1 MAASRSG
8 SLALSKP
15 ISIHQ
20 KLLDGEKFLKWTEQE
35 NTAIPVTLMV
45 DRNGFFLYYF
55 DQKDEV
61 SIIDICQIRD
71 VRTGS
76 QAKTPRA
83 PSLRGLVSLGPGCL
97 EEKTI
102 TVVYGV
108 DFVNI
113 SFLNFCSNKID
124 VAQTWC
130 SELWKYVRS
139 VNPLNISS
147 MQNLRKIHT
156 QLTLFSNGDKPIP
169 VRSVV
174 KYFAQNRE
182 DRKIIERALDQSGF
196 PSGKTEEIS
205 KKKFGFEEFQVF
217 YKILLQRS
225 EITGVF
231 SKFCLSEP
239 KRKIMTSKEFLNFL
253 NDSQRDPR
261 LNEILHP
268 YATEE
273 KALNLIRKYE
283 PNSHLVSKNQL
294 SVDGFMWFL
303 MSEDNLVMSPERLL
317 RTDNMEAPL
326 SHYFI
331 KSSHNTY
338 LTGHQLTGRSS
349 VEMYRQVLLSGCR
362 CIELD
367 FWNGEEE
374 PHITH
379 GYTMVNNLPAKEVIQ
394 AIAECAFKTSEYP
407 LILSFE
413 NHCNPKQQAK
423 IAEYCRKYFGE
434 KMLDMPLA
442 SHPLEPDEQLPS
454 PELLKEK
461 ILIKN
466 KKQHHH
472 NHTKIPHSPLPVS
485 PSRAERGDPTRP
497 NGPISP
503 THALGMDVPDLNAPV
518 IHANGDVLP
527 VPIVS
532 DSSDDSDSEEEDSID
547 SSELQKD
554 KVTTSEAGTAGK
566 ESKACAEISALVNYV
581 MPVHF
586 RTFEHAEKRRRS
598 YEMSSFVETTALSLL
613 KEDPVDFVKYNRF
626 QASRIYPRG
635 TRVDSSNYMPQIYWN
650 AGCQLVALN
659 YQTLDVPMQLNLGIF
674 QYNRRIGYLLKPD
687 FMCRED
693 RKFDPFTESSV
704 DGIVSGSVSVQI
716 LSGQFLTDKKVGTY
730 VEVEMYGLPRDTV
743 RRGKFRTKTF
753 PSGISPVFNEDPFVF
768 RQVILPDLA
777 VLRIAA
783 FEESGNKL
791 IGHRVLPIVGLCPGF
806 RHIPL
811 FNESGQP
818 LHLPCLFVHITVGDY
833 VPNSLTDLAEALA
846 NPIKYQSE
854 LERRAKQLAI
864 LYDEQEAEAENA
876 GDADDAQSLA
886 GGGSTPECASP
897 SSVKSTIEYLK
908 RTGSA
913 AKPGGSKDGSPTIG
927 PQRTDSNKSLPTKP
941 EENASNSLEN
951 KDLTPETIHNILE
964 HRSVKEKLAELNS
977 KVDQLRRKKEKELIK
992 LKASKSS
999 AEDKL
1004 TRTPSKPRNPLN
1016 KRSLNKIIKK
1026 FSTANLDSNPPS
1038 QSPEDVEARRET
1050 LKKTHCE
1057 KELTCEKNFLL
1068 LEKELKE
1075 KYLESVF
1082 SCAEK
1087 VMNKSQSSQLK
1098 SLENLHNHEASEVM
1112 KRIEMESKVEE
1123 NEQGSIA
1130 SISKE
1135 DLQRERRARLVKR
1148 GVTERGKL
1156 QELYNG
1162 RRQELEQAQ
1171 ERVRMELKEELEER
1185 RLELNKEHEN
1195 RMAELEA
1202 GLPS

>member
-1 MAASRSG
+1 MATSRSG
-8 SLALSKP
+8 SIALSKP
-15 ISIHQ
+15 VTIHQ
-20 KLLDGEKFLKWTEQE
+20 KLLDGEKFLKWTDQE

-45 DRNGFFLYYF
+45 DRAGFFLYYF

-83 PSLRGLVSLGPGCL
+83 PSLRGLVSLGPGSL

-113 SFLNFCSNKID
+113 NFLNFCSNKID

-156 QLTLFSNGDKPIP
+156 QLTLFSNGEKPIP

-196 PSGKTEEIS
+196 PSGKTDEIN

-225 EITGVF
+225 EINIVF

-253 NDSQRDPR
+253 NNYQRDPR

-317 RTDNMEAPL
+317 RTDNMEAPM

-423 IAEYCRKYFGE
+423 IAEYCRKYFGD
-434 KMLDMPLA
+434 KMLDYPLE
-442 SHPLEPDEQLPS
+442 SHPLEPDAQLPS

-472 NHTKIPHSPLPVS
+472 NHTKTPHSPLPS
-485 PSRAERGDPTRP
+485 SPTRP
-497 NGPISP
+497 DRNEARTNGPISP
-503 THALGMDVPDLNAPV
+503 PNALAMDVPDLDAPV
-518 IHANGDVLP
+518 IHANGDALP

-532 DSSDDSDSEEEDSID
+532 DSSDDSDSEEEDSTD
-547 SSELQKD
+547 STEQQKD

-613 KEDPVDFVKYNRF
+613 KEDPVEFVKYNRF
-626 QASRIYPRG
+626 QASRIYPKG

-674 QYNRRIGYLLKPD
+674 QYNRRIGFLLKPD

-704 DGIVSGSVSVQI
+704 DGIVSGTVSIQI
-716 LSGQFLTDKKVGTY
+716 LSGQFLTDRKVGTY

-753 PSGISPVFNEDPFVF
+753 PSGICPVFNEEPFVF

-791 IGHRVLPIVGLCPGF
+791 IGHRVLPIVGLCPGY

-864 LYDEQEAEAENA
+864 LYDEQEAEADNA
-876 GDADDAQSLA
+876 GEDDTQSLA

-913 AKPGGSKDGSPTIG
+913 AKPGSSKDGSPTIG

-951 KDLTPETIHNILE
+951 KDLTPETIQNILE
-964 HRSVKEKLAELNS
+964 HKSVKEKMAERNG
-977 KVDQLRRKKEKELIK
+977 KVDQLRKKKEKELIK
-992 LKASKSS
+992 LQASKSS

-1004 TRTPSKPRNPLN
+1004 TRAPSKPKNPLN

-1026 FSTANLDSNPPS
+1026 FSTANLDSNPAS

-1050 LKKTHCE
+1050 LKRTHCE

-1075 KYLESVF
+1075 KYLDSIF

-1123 NEQGSIA
+1123 NEKGSLA

-1162 RRQELEQAQ
+1162 RRQELEQAH
-1171 ERVRMELKEELEER
+1171 EKVKLELKAELEQR
-1185 RLELNKEHEN
+1185 RVELGNEHA
-1195 RMAELEA
+1195 RSMAELEA
-1202 GLPS
+1202 AYSS

>member
-1 MAASRSG
+1 
-8 SLALSKP
+8 
-15 ISIHQ
+15 
-20 KLLDGEKFLKWTEQE
+20 
-35 NTAIPVTLMV
+35 
-45 DRNGFFLYYF
+45 
-55 DQKDEV
+55 
-61 SIIDICQIRD
+61 
-71 VRTGS
+71 
-76 QAKTPRA
+76 
-83 PSLRGLVSLGPGCL
+83 
-97 EEKTI
+97 
-102 TVVYGV
+102 
-108 DFVNI
+108 
-113 SFLNFCSNKID
+113 
-124 VAQTWC
+124 
-130 SELWKYVRS
+130 
-139 VNPLNISS
+139 
-147 MQNLRKIHT
+147 
-156 QLTLFSNGDKPIP
+156 
-169 VRSVV
+169 
-174 KYFAQNRE
+174 
-182 DRKIIERALDQSGF
+182 
-196 PSGKTEEIS
+196 
-205 KKKFGFEEFQVF
+205 
-217 YKILLQRS
+217 
-225 EITGVF
+225 
-231 SKFCLSEP
+231 
-239 KRKIMTSKEFLNFL
+239 
-253 NDSQRDPR
+253 
-261 LNEILHP
+261 
-268 YATEE
+268 
-273 KALNLIRKYE
+273 
-283 PNSHLVSKNQL
+283 
-294 SVDGFMWFL
+294 
-303 MSEDNLVMSPERLL
+303 
-317 RTDNMEAPL
+317 
-326 SHYFI
+326 
-331 KSSHNTY
+331 
-338 LTGHQLTGRSS
+338 
-349 VEMYRQVLLSGCR
+349 
-362 CIELD
+362 
-367 FWNGEEE
+367 
-374 PHITH
+374 
-379 GYTMVNNLPAKEVIQ
+379 
-394 AIAECAFKTSEYP
+394 
-407 LILSFE
+407 
-413 NHCNPKQQAK
+413 
-423 IAEYCRKYFGE
+423 
-434 KMLDMPLA
+434 
-442 SHPLEPDEQLPS
+442 
-454 PELLKEK
+454 
-461 ILIKN
+461 
-466 KKQHHH
+466 
-472 NHTKIPHSPLPVS
+472 
-485 PSRAERGDPTRP
+485 
-497 NGPISP
+497 
-503 THALGMDVPDLNAPV
+503 MDVPDLEAPV
-518 IHANGDVLP
+518 IHANGDALP

-532 DSSDDSDSEEEDSID
+532 DSSDDSDSEEEDSTD
-547 SSELQKD
+547 SNEQQKD

-586 RTFEHAEKRRRS
+586 RTFEHAEKRRRC

-613 KEDPVDFVKYNRF
+613 KEDPVEFVKYNRF
-626 QASRIYPRG
+626 QASRIYPKG

-674 QYNRRIGYLLKPD
+674 QYNRRIGFLLKPD

-704 DGIVSGSVSVQI
+704 DGIVSGTVSIQI

-743 RRGKFRTKTF
+743 RRGKFKTKTF
-753 PSGISPVFNEDPFVF
+753 PSGICPVFNEEPFTF

-791 IGHRVLPIVGLCPGF
+791 IGHRVLPIVGLCPGY

-876 GDADDAQSLA
+876 ADNDDTQSIA

-913 AKPGGSKDGSPTIG
+913 AKPGSSKDGSPTIG

-941 EENASNSLEN
+941 EDNASNSLEN

-964 HRSVKEKLAELNS
+964 HKSVKEKMAELNG

-992 LKASKSS
+992 LQASKTN
-999 AEDKL
+999 AQEKL
-1004 TRTPSKPRNPLN
+1004 TRAPSKPKNPLN

-1026 FSTANLDSNPPS
+1026 FSTANLDSNQSS

-1050 LKKTHCE
+1050 LKRTHCE

-1123 NEQGSIA
+1123 NEQGSLA

-1135 DLQRERRARLVKR
+1135 DLQRERRARLVKM

-1156 QELYNG
+1156 QELYTG

-1171 ERVRMELKEELEER
+1171 EKVRMELKAELEER
-1185 RLELNKEHEN
+1185 RLELNKEHAS
-1195 RMAELEA
+1195 RMADLETA
-1202 GLPS
+1202 YSS

>member
-1 MAASRSG
+1 
-8 SLALSKP
+8 
-15 ISIHQ
+15 
-20 KLLDGEKFLKWTEQE
+20 
-35 NTAIPVTLMV
+35 
-45 DRNGFFLYYF
+45 
-55 DQKDEV
+55 
-61 SIIDICQIRD
+61 
-71 VRTGS
+71 
-76 QAKTPRA
+76 
-83 PSLRGLVSLGPGCL
+83 
-97 EEKTI
+97 
-102 TVVYGV
+102 
-108 DFVNI
+108 
-113 SFLNFCSNKID
+113 
-124 VAQTWC
+124 
-130 SELWKYVRS
+130 
-139 VNPLNISS
+139 
-147 MQNLRKIHT
+147 
-156 QLTLFSNGDKPIP
+156 
-169 VRSVV
+169 
-174 KYFAQNRE
+174 
-182 DRKIIERALDQSGF
+182 
-196 PSGKTEEIS
+196 
-205 KKKFGFEEFQVF
+205 
-217 YKILLQRS
+217 
-225 EITGVF
+225 
-231 SKFCLSEP
+231 
-239 KRKIMTSKEFLNFL
+239 MTSKEFLNFL
-253 NDSQRDPR
+253 NNYQRDPR

-317 RTDNMEAPL
+317 RTDNMEAPM

-331 KSSHNTY
+331 ASSHNTY

-423 IAEYCRKYFGE
+423 IAEYCRKYFGD
-434 KMLDMPLA
+434 KMLDYPLE

-472 NHTKIPHSPLPVS
+472 NHTKSQHSPLPPS
-485 PSRAERGDPTRP
+485 PARPERDPRP
-497 NGPISP
+497 NGPVSP
-503 THALGMDVPDLNAPV
+503 THALGMDTPDLDAPV
-518 IHANGDVLP
+518 IHANGDALP
-527 VPIVS
+527 LPS
-532 DSSDDSDSEEEDSID
+532 DSSDDSDSEEEDSTD
-547 SSELQKD
+547 SNEQQKD
-554 KVTTSEAGTAGK
+554 KVTTSIAGTAGK

-581 MPVHF
+581 NPVHF
-586 RTFEHAEKRRRS
+586 RSFEHAEKRRRS

-613 KEDPVDFVKYNRF
+613 KEDPVEFVKYNRF

-635 TRVDSSNYMPQIYWN
+635 TRVDSSNYMPQLYWN

-674 QYNRRIGYLLKPD
+674 QYNRRIGFIQKPD

-704 DGIVSGSVSVQI
+704 DGIVSGTVSIQI
-716 LSGQFLTDKKVGTY
+716 LSGQFLTDKHVGTY

-743 RRGKFRTKTF
+743 RRGKFKTKTI
-753 PSGISPVFNEDPFVF
+753 PSGISPVFNEEAFVF

-791 IGHRVLPIVGLCPGF
+791 IGHRVLPIVGLCPGY

-876 GDADDAQSLA
+876 VEGDDTQSLA

-927 PQRTDSNKSLPTKP
+927 PQRTDSNKSLPTKSD
-941 EENASNSLEN
+941 ENASNSLEN
-951 KDLTPETIHNILE
+951 KDLTPETIQNILE
-964 HRSVKEKLAELNS
+964 HKSVKEKMAELNC
-977 KVDQLRRKKEKELIK
+977 KIDQLRKKKEKELIK

-999 AEDKL
+999 AEDRL
-1004 TRTPSKPRNPLN
+1004 TRAPSKPKNPLN

-1026 FSTANLDSNPPS
+1026 FSTANLESNSTP
-1038 QSPEDVEARRET
+1038 QSPEDVEAKRED
-1050 LKKTHCE
+1050 LKRTHCE

-1075 KYLESVF
+1075 KYLESTF
-1082 SCAEK
+1082 NCAEK

-1123 NEQGSIA
+1123 NEKGSLA

-1171 ERVRMELKEELEER
+1171 EKVRQDFNTELEHR
-1185 RLELNKEHEN
+1185 RLELSREHVSN
-1195 RMAELEA
+1195 MQELEA
-1202 GLPS
+1202 AYSSS